1 MSRRPAPPT
10 HSVSPPSA
18 PPPDEVL
25 GHVVHD
31 LEQVF
36 GALDTLGQR
45 LQDVMAR
52 AGGAGAPLYRSD
64 LTSVQQVIFDILA
77 THRDLVAGA
86 GVIAAPDLL
95 RDAPRWLE
103 WWWTTA
109 AGTPEALRVN
119 LDPAA
124 PDFFDY
130 TTADWYATP
139 ERTLTRRA
147 AGPYVDYACTGE
159 YAITLSV
166 PVRFGDRLL
175 GVAAADVLVSSVE
188 RRVLPALMS
197 VAHPVV
203 LANVDGRVIAS
214 NSPHWTPGL
223 RVAVNGGK
231 PAVSVGPGLDSDPAT
246 SPLRSWVLV
255 DVDESPARSPLA
267 NACG

>member
-1 MSRRPAPPT
+1 VSRRPAPP
-10 HSVSPPSA
+10 A
-18 PPPDEVL
+18 DEVL

-45 LQDVMAR
+45 LQEVVAR
-52 AGGAGAPLYRSD
+52 AGGAGAPLHRSD
-64 LTSVQQVIFDILA
+64 LTPLQQVIFDMLA

-86 GVIAAPDLL
+86 GVITAPDLL

-139 ERTLTRRA
+139 ERTLTRQA

-159 YAITLSV
+159 YAITLSI
-166 PVRFGDRLL
+166 PIRFGDRML

-197 VAHPVV
+197 MAHPVV
-203 LANVDGRVIAS
+203 LANMDGRVISS
-214 NSPHWTPGL
+214 NSPYWTPGL
-223 RVAVNGGK
+223 RVAVSGGK
-231 PAVSVGPGLDSDPAT
+231 RAVAVGADLDTDLAT

-255 DVDESPARSPLA
+255 NVDPSPAKTPSA
-267 NACG
+267 NLSR

>member
-1 MSRRPAPPT
+1 VSQRQAPP
-10 HSVSPPSA
+10 A
-18 PPPDEVL
+18 GEVL

-36 GALDTLGQR
+36 GALENLGQR
-45 LQDVMAR
+45 LHEVVAR
-52 AGGAGAPLYRSD
+52 GNAVNAPLHRSD
-64 LTSVQQVIFDILA
+64 LTPLHEVIFNILA
-77 THRDLVAGA
+77 NHRDLVAGA
-86 GVIAAPDLL
+86 GVIIAPDLL

-119 LDPAA
+119 LDPDA

-139 ERTLTRRA
+139 ERTLTRQA

-159 YAITLSV
+159 YAITLSA
-166 PVRFGDRLL
+166 PVRSGDRLL
-175 GVAAADVLVSSVE
+175 GVAAADILVSSVE

-197 VAHPVV
+197 IAHPVV

-223 RVAVNGGK
+223 RIAVNDGN
-231 PAVSVGPGLDSDPAT
+231 PAISAGVDLDDGAT

-255 DVDESPARSPLA
+255 DVDSSRTA
-267 NACG
+267 

>member
-1 MSRRPAPPT
+1 
-10 HSVSPPSA
+10 VSPREA
-18 PPPDEVL
+18 PLASEVL
-25 GHVVHD
+25 GHVVDD
-31 LEQVF
+31 LEQIF
-36 GALDTLGQR
+36 GGLDTLAQR
-45 LQDVMAR
+45 LHELVAR
-52 AGGAGAPLYRSD
+52 AGTAGVALQRNDLAPLH
-64 LTSVQQVIFDILA
+64 QVIFHILA
-77 THRDLVAGA
+77 THRGLVAGA

-139 ERTLTRRA
+139 QRTLTRQA

-159 YAITLSV
+159 YAITLST
-166 PVRFGDRLL
+166 PILAGDRLL
-175 GVAAADVLVSSVE
+175 GMAAADVLVSSVE

-197 VAHPVV
+197 ITHPVV

-223 RVAVNGGK
+223 RVAVNGSK
-231 PAVSVGPGLDSDPAT
+231 PAVLPGPDLDRDGAP

-255 DVDESPARSPLA
+255 DVDSSPVSTLPP
-267 NACG
+267 NATG

>member
-1 MSRRPAPPT
+1 MSQCPA
-10 HSVSPPSA
+10 SPA
-18 PPPDEVL
+18 GEVL

-36 GALDTLGQR
+36 GALDTLGRR
-45 LQDVMAR
+45 LHDVVAQ
-52 AGGAGAPLYRSD
+52 ANAVEAPVHRSD
-64 LTSVQQVIFDILA
+64 LTPLHEVIFDILA
-77 THRDLVAGA
+77 NHRDLVAGA
-86 GVIAAPDLL
+86 GVILAPELL
-95 RDAPRWLE
+95 LDAPRWLE

-119 LDPAA
+119 LDPNA

-139 ERTLTRRA
+139 ERTLTRQA

-159 YAITLSV
+159 YAITLSI
-166 PVRFGDRLL
+166 PIHLGDRLL

-197 VAHPVV
+197 IAHPVV
-203 LANVDGRVIAS
+203 LANMDGRVIAS

-223 RVAVNGGK
+223 RVAVRGGN
-231 PAVSVGPGLDSDPAT
+231 PAVAPDPDLAGDGAT
-246 SPLRSWVLV
+246 SPLRSWILV
-255 DVDESPARSPLA
+255 DVDSSPAPSPALIRSRPTA
-267 NACG
+267 R

>member
-1 MSRRPAPPT
+1 VSRRQAPA
-10 HSVSPPSA
+10 A
-18 PPPDEVL
+18 GEVL
-25 GHVVHD
+25 RHVVHD

-36 GALDTLGQR
+36 GALDILGRR
-45 LQDVMAR
+45 LHEVVAR
-52 AGGAGAPLYRSD
+52 AKEVKAPLHRSD
-64 LTSVQQVIFDILA
+64 LTPLHEVIFNVLA
-77 THRDLVAGA
+77 NHRDLVAGA
-86 GVIAAPDLL
+86 GVIIAPDLL

-119 LDPAA
+119 LDPDA

-139 ERTLTRRA
+139 ERTLARQA

-166 PVRFGDRLL
+166 PVSSGDRLL
-175 GVAAADVLVSSVE
+175 GVAAADILVSSVE

-197 VAHPVV
+197 IAHPVV

-223 RVAVNGGK
+223 RIAVNGGN
-231 PAVSVGPGLDSDPAT
+231 PAITAGPDLDDGAT

-255 DVDESPARSPLA
+255 DVDSSDPPQ
-267 NACG
+267 

>member
-1 MSRRPAPPT
+1 MSVR
-10 HSVSPPSA
+10 SSA
-18 PPPDEVL
+18 SASDVL
-25 GHVVHD
+25 GGVVRD
-31 LEQVF
+31 LERIF
-36 GALDTLGQR
+36 DALDTIVQR
-45 LQDVMAR
+45 TRPIV
-52 AGGAGAPLYRSD
+52 AGANTAGVPLQRND
-64 LTSVQQVIFDILA
+64 LAPLQQIIFDILA

-86 GVIAAPDLL
+86 GLITAPDLL

-139 ERTLTRRA
+139 ERTLARQA

-159 YAITLSV
+159 YAVTLSV
-166 PVRFGDRLL
+166 PILVAERLV
-175 GVAAADVLVSSVE
+175 GMAAADVLVSSIE

-197 VAHPVV
+197 ITHPVV

-214 NSPHWTPGL
+214 NSPQWTPGL
-223 RVAVNGGK
+223 RVAVNGGTRAIA
-231 PAVSVGPGLDSDPAT
+231 PDQDGDGAM
-246 SPLRSWVLV
+246 SPLRAWVLV
-255 DVDESPARSPLA
+255 EPPR
-267 NACG
+267 

>member
-1 MSRRPAPPT
+1 VSQCQASPA
-10 HSVSPPSA
+10 
-18 PPPDEVL
+18 DEVL

-36 GALDTLGQR
+36 RALDTLGRR
-45 LQDVMAR
+45 LHDIVAR
-52 AGGAGAPLYRSD
+52 ANAIEAPVHRSD
-64 LTSVQQVIFDILA
+64 LTSLHEVIFDILA
-77 THRDLVAGA
+77 NHRDLVAGA
-86 GVIAAPDLL
+86 GVIIAPQLL
-95 RDAPRWLE
+95 LDAPRWLE

-119 LDPAA
+119 LDPDA

-139 ERTLTRRA
+139 ERTLTRQA

-159 YAITLSV
+159 YAITLSI
-166 PVRFGDRLL
+166 PVHLGERLL

-197 VAHPVV
+197 IAHPVV
-203 LANVDGRVIAS
+203 LANMDGRVIAS

-223 RVAVNGGK
+223 RVSVNGGN
-231 PAVSVGPGLDSDPAT
+231 PAVAREPDLDSDPAS

-255 DVDESPARSPLA
+255 DVDASSEPTLSV
-267 NACG
+267 NASG

>member
-1 MSRRPAPPT
+1 MSRRPAPPV
-10 HSVSPPSA
+10 H
-18 PPPDEVL
+18 EVL

-31 LEQVF
+31 LEKVF

-45 LQDVMAR
+45 LQEVVAR
-52 AGGAGAPLYRSD
+52 AGGADAALHRSD
-64 LTSVQQVIFDILA
+64 LTPLQQVIFDILA
-77 THRDLVAGA
+77 THRDMVAGA
-86 GVIAAPDLL
+86 GVITAPDLL

-139 ERTLTRRA
+139 ERTLTRQA

-159 YAITLSV
+159 YAITLST
-166 PVRFGDRLL
+166 PIRFGDRLL
-175 GVAAADVLVSSVE
+175 GVVAADVLVSSVE

-197 VAHPVV
+197 IAHPVV

-223 RVAVNGGK
+223 RIAIYGGK
-231 PAVSVGPGLDSDPAT
+231 PAVGLGPDLDGDLAT
-246 SPLRSWVLV
+246 SPLRSWVLI
-255 DVDESPARSPLA
+255 DVDASPAPTLSL
-267 NACG
+267 NASG